1 MEPELKDGDSVLID
15 ESQKD
20 ILSGAVFAV
29 GVDDTIMVKRVEKHP
44 DTLVL
49 RSDNRDY
56 APIYLKGNECQS
68 VRIIGKVVWAAREFR

>member
-1 MEPELKDGDSVLID
+1 
-15 ESQKD
+15 
-20 ILSGAVFAV
+20 
-29 GVDDTIMVKRVEKHP
+29 MVKRVEKHP